1 MIDREIPTVPS
12 PSSKW
17 GCTAACAASS
27 IRVHIAGVAK
37 TSKEPD
43 FIVFAILDSVTVTV
57 AVAV

>member
-1 MIDREIPTVPS
+1 MPS

-27 IRVHIAGVAK
+27 IRAHIAGVAK